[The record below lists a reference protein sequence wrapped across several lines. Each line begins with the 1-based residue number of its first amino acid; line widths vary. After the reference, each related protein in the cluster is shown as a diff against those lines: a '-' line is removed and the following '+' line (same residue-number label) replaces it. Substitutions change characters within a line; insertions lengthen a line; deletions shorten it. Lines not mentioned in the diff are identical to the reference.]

1 MRQIEAHKVDPNVPL
16 KPPPHPLTRWLLRHG
31 VYGVYVFFIIY
42 NTRKLIILLHQQEP
56 MTRLDVFEVVFYLI
70 TIGALILFPIGMA
83 ILESV

>member
-1 MRQIEAHKVDPNVPL
+1 
-16 KPPPHPLTRWLLRHG
+16 
-31 VYGVYVFFIIY
+31 
-42 NTRKLIILLHQQEP
+42 